1 MKKKILERLQEI
13 TDIAD
18 MPDKEFI
25 EYYTAKYPNCNPD
38 ISRYVQAAKL
48 GHIIGLIEMLKI
60 KVECDTL

>member
-1 MKKKILERLQEI
+1 MNEKIAERLQEI
-13 TDIAD
+13 IDIAD
-18 MPDKEFI
+18 MPDKEFV

-48 GHIIGLIEMLKI
+48 GHITGLIELLKV

>member
-1 MKKKILERLQEI
+1 MNEKIAERLQEI
-13 TDIAD
+13 IDIAD

-48 GHIIGLIEMLKI
+48 GHITGLIEMLKI